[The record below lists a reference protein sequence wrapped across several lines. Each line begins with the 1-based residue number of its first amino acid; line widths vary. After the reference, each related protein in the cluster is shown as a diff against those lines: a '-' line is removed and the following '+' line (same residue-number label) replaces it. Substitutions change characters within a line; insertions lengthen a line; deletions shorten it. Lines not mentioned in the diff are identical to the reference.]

1 MKWFKQLVFSRDRG
15 NMGSTKWN
23 SVKKTCY
30 TLYCHSKKV
39 GYVTVPATQ
48 RNPAK
53 KEREREREK
62 GKERKEKRRERER
75 KHTFYCK

>member
-53 KEREREREK
+53 KEREREREREGEK
-62 GKERKEKRRERER
+62 RKEKRER
-75 KHTFYCK
+75 KKTYILL